1 MSVVTYLLGEHGV
14 LYALLDRVEE
24 LAVHAELQALRAYR
38 DLLTE
43 GIRSHAAVEDELLFE
58 PLERTGPQAEAAVRG
73 MRTMHDDI
81 DAALDDLAR
90 TGDEGRAREQL
101 RNLAALAK
109 QHFFAEEQAVFPLA
123 EEALRTD
130 VLEELG
136 RRYLEWRGLMGLA
149 AHV

>member
-1 MSVVTYLLGEHGV
+1 VDPVPSS
-14 LYALLDRVEE
+14 D
-24 LAVHAELQALRAYR
+24 LQALRAYR

-81 DAALDDLAR
+81 DAALDDLAH

-109 QHFFAEEQAVFPLA
+109 QHFFAEEQAVFPLT
-123 EEALRTD
+123 EEALRA
-130 VLEELG
+130 VC
-136 RRYLEWRGLMGLA
+136 
-149 AHV
+149 